1 MISINPNEQTER
13 DNYKLL
19 TGSIIPRPVALV
31 TSYSEAGVLNI
42 APFSYFNIVTS
53 NPPIVSLAIQRKQG
67 EMKDTARNIVATKEA
82 VIHVMDE
89 TLVSDGNQTAAN
101 LAAEKSELALTEFNI
116 TDSTRVLVPGIE
128 EAAARFE
135 VTLYQHVPIVENDK
149 VTADLVLLKI
159 EQYHFS
165 EEVYEEGKIKAQSL
179 APVSR
184 LAGQTYA
191 SLGEQFEL
199 VRPK

>member
-53 NPPIVSLAIQRKQG
+53 NPPIVSLAIQRKEG

-191 SLGEQFEL
+191 NLGEQFEL

>member
-53 NPPIVSLAIQRKQG
+53 NPPIVSLAIQRKEG

-82 VIHVMDE
+82 VIHVIDE

-135 VTLYQHVPIVENDK
+135 VTLYQHVPIVENEK

>member
-89 TLVSDGNQTAAN
+89 TLVLDGNQTAAN

-135 VTLYQHVPIVENDK
+135 ATLYQHVPIVENDK

>member
-19 TGSIIPRPVALV
+19 TGSVIPRPVALV

-116 TDSTRVLVPGIE
+116 TDSTRVFVPGIE
-128 EAAARFE
+128 EASARFE

-184 LAGQTYA
+184 LAGQKYA

>member
-53 NPPIVSLAIQRKQG
+53 NPPIVSLAIQRKEG

-135 VTLYQHVPIVENDK
+135 VTLYQHVPIVENEK